1 MNIWHPFT
9 QAAIDPAPIHIDHA
23 EGAVLYTRDGKRII
37 DGISSWWVNIHGHAN
52 PSIAKAVAEQAQRLE
67 HVIFAGFTH
76 EPAEELVRGLRRI
89 LPERLAHVFFSD
101 DGSTAVEVALKMC
114 MQYWRN
120 RGDDNRSAFLSLD
133 HAYHGDTAGAMSV
146 SADSPFT
153 TAFASMRFSAFRGH
167 SAYCLHCPVGLKR
180 ESCDIEC
187 LDSMRAILGQHGKN
201 IAAIIVEPMVQGAG
215 GMIIHP
221 AEYLRR
227 IRDLATQFDIP
238 LIADEVFTGFGR
250 TGAMFA
256 CELAGIVP
264 DIVCLSKGL
273 TGGFMPL
280 AATVCSDG
288 IYEAF
293 HKPDRSVTFFHG
305 HSYTG
310 NPLACAAAN
319 ASLKIFETEPVFER
333 IRAIETIHRER
344 LSSFREHPAVAEVRW
359 LGDIGVVELKS
370 DDPGYLSTIRDGL
383 YAFFI
388 DHGVLLRPLGHVI
401 YVLPPYVIQ
410 LADLNCIY
418 DVIGEA
424 LDQVV
429 LKELR
434 QTPRKI

>member
-9 QAAIDPAPIHIDHA
+9 QAAIDPQPIHIDHA
-23 EGAVLYTRDGKRII
+23 EGALLYTRSGDRII

-52 PSIAKAVAEQAQRLE
+52 PLIAKAIEEQAGRLE

-76 EPAEELVRGLRRI
+76 EPAEELAVGLRKI

-114 MQYWRN
+114 MQYWKN
-120 RGDDNRSAFLSLD
+120 RGDNDRTAFLALD

-153 TAFASMRFSAFRGH
+153 AAFASMRFSVFRGH
-167 SAYCLHCPVGLKR
+167 SAYCLHCPVGLSR

-187 LDSMRAILGQHGKN
+187 LDRMRGILGQHHKR
-201 IAAIIVEPMVQGAG
+201 IAAIIVEPMVQAAG

-221 AEYLRR
+221 GEYLRR
-227 IRDLATQFDIP
+227 IRALATQYRIP
-238 LIADEVFTGFGR
+238 LIADEVFCGFGR

-264 DIVCLSKGL
+264 DIMCLSKGL

-280 AATVCSDG
+280 AATVCSDS
-288 IYEAF
+288 IYQVF
-293 HKPDRSVTFFHG
+293 HKADRSMTFFHG
-305 HSYTG
+305 HSYSG

-319 ASLKIFETEPVFER
+319 ASLKIFQTQPVFDR
-333 IRAIETIHRER
+333 IRAIEAIHRER
-344 LSSFREHPAVAEVRW
+344 LQRLSDHPAVAEVRW

-370 DDPGYLSTIRDGL
+370 SDPGYLSSIRDRL

-388 DHGVLLRPLGHVI
+388 ERGVLLRPLGHVI

-410 LADLNCIY
+410 PADLHRVY
-418 DVIGEA
+418 DVVVEA
-424 LDQVV
+424 LDKVA

-434 QTPRKI
+434 QAYRTL

>member
-1 MNIWHPFT
+1 MNVWHPFT

-23 EGAVLYTRDGKRII
+23 EGALLYTRSGDRII
-37 DGISSWWVNIHGHAN
+37 DAISSWWVNIHGHSN
-52 PSIAKAVAEQAQRLE
+52 PSIAEAIEAQARRLE

-76 EPAEELVRGLRRI
+76 EPAEELVGRLGKI
-89 LPERLAHVFFSD
+89 LPERLSHVFFSD
-101 DGSTAVEVALKMC
+101 NGSTAVEVALKMC
-114 MQYWRN
+114 MQYWKN
-120 RGDDNRSAFLSLD
+120 RGDNNRTALLSLD
-133 HAYHGDTAGAMSV
+133 HAYHGDTTGAMSV

-153 TAFASMRFSAFRGH
+153 TAFAAMRFAVFRGH
-167 SAYCLHCPVGLKR
+167 SAYCLHCPVGRQR

-187 LDSMRAILGQHGKN
+187 LDSMTAILGQQHKH

-221 AEYLRR
+221 VEYLRR

-250 TGAMFA
+250 TGAMFG
-256 CELAGIVP
+256 CQLAGIVP
-264 DIVCLSKGL
+264 DIMCLSKGL

-280 AATVCSDG
+280 AATVCSDS
-288 IYEAF
+288 IYQVF
-293 HKPDRSVTFFHG
+293 HKPDRSMTFFHG
-305 HSYTG
+305 HSYSG

-344 LSSFREHPAVAEVRW
+344 LSGFADHPAVAEVRW

-370 DDPGYLSTIRDGL
+370 DDPGYLSSIRERL

-388 DHGVLLRPLGHVI
+388 ERGVLLRPLGHVI

-410 LADLNCIY
+410 AADLHRVH
-418 DVIGEA
+418 DVIAEA
-424 LDQVV
+424 LDKVV
-429 LKELR
+429 LL
-434 QTPRKI
+434 